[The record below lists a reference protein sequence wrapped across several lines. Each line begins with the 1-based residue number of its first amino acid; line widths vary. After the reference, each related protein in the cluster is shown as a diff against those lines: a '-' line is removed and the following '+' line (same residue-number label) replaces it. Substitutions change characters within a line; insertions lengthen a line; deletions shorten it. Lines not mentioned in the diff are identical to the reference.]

1 QTLWEMNGRGVNL
14 TNNRIN
20 YIKRNLQHYGLSLND
35 RAEINTISTK
45 ENLAYNLQRV
55 IQGAIVTDTLSI
67 DWYTLP
73 IDKFETTVKS
83 DFRNY
88 AFPQNVE
95 FDVKKPGLSGHKIVI
110 PIMLSG
116 GGRENKQIFTT
127 SVRANGSWS
136 SAYGVLGKIMDLTNP
151 TLQVDSKSYVVI
163 DDNAIGDQL
172 NKLVLLF
179 DQSSAK
185 ILPYNKKENW
195 LEKLAA

>member
-1 QTLWEMNGRGVNL
+1 MGGILLIIVSTILKNV
-14 TNNRIN
+14 
-20 YIKRNLQHYGLSLND
+20 QHCELSLND

-45 ENLAYNLQRV
+45 ENIAYNLQRV
-55 IQGAIVTDTLSI
+55 IQRAIATDTLSM

-73 IDKFETTVKS
+73 VDKFEMTVKL
-83 DFRNY
+83 DFSNY

-127 SVRANGSWS
+127 SVCANGSWS

-151 TLQVDSKSYVVI
+151 TLQVDSKS
-163 DDNAIGDQL
+163 
-172 NKLVLLF
+172 
-179 DQSSAK
+179 
-185 ILPYNKKENW
+185 
-195 LEKLAA
+195 